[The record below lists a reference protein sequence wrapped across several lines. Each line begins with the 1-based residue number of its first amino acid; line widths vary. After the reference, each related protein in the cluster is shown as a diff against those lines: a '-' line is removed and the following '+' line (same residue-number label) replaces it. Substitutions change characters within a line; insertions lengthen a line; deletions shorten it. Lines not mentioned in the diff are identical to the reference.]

1 MFWESFLLRVM
12 KKYDKSV
19 LMNISE
25 VFETL

>member
-1 MFWESFLLRVM
+1 MFWESFLLRMM